1 MLQKIPLLHIP
12 KLGAPLK
19 IAVFYRNFKGELII
33 SIGYIRN
40 EFLVDKILY
49 NGKKCGYKIFKI
61 VVLNDP
67 RNPKNKGRDLL

>member
-1 MLQKIPLLHIP
+1 MLQKIPLLRIP
-12 KLGAPLK
+12 RLGTPLK

-40 EFLVDKILY
+40 ASLVDKVLY

-61 VVLNDP
+61 VVLKDP
-67 RNPKNKGRDLL
+67 RNPENKGKDLI